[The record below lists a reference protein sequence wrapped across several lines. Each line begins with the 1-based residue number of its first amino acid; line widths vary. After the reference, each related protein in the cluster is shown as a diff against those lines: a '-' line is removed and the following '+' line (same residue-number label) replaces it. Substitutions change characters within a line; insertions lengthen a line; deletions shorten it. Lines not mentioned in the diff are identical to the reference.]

1 MREHLSLPTLL
12 SEHITSKLNMNRRL
26 RSRLSRGSL
35 CACATTCRCTTTPP
49 SLTTH
54 SHIDFKQASEI
65 QIESRELV
73 RMRDYLSLLISD
85 HTGQPYDR
93 VIRELSRNKWMNPK
107 EVGFD
112 LNCVT
117 PV

>member
-1 MREHLSLPTLL
+1 
-12 SEHITSKLNMNRRL
+12 
-26 RSRLSRGSL
+26 
-35 CACATTCRCTTTPP
+35 
-49 SLTTH
+49 
-54 SHIDFKQASEI
+54 
-65 QIESRELV
+65 
-73 RMRDYLSLLISD
+73 MRDYLSLLISD